1 MIIGANID
9 YLKLSDRNVTDF
21 VRSQAFQFIAPLKY
35 SVPLNLGA
43 MELYL
48 QDEYKISLYDALV
61 KIISTSHIEHGAEN
75 KFKIHVSEEPFNDDI
90 TISGLVRLITMGNRS
105 VRGTNVLLNMF
116 KYALS
121 KL

>member
-21 VRSQAFQFIAPLKY
+21 VRSQAFQYIAPLRY
-35 SVPLNLGA
+35 SVPLNLGS

-48 QDEYKISLYDALV
+48 QEEYKISLYDALV

-75 KFKIHVSEEPFNDDI
+75 KFKIHISEEPVNEDI
-90 TISGLVRLITMGNRS
+90 IISALARLITMGNRS
-105 VRGTNVLLNMF
+105 VRGTSILLDMF

>member
-9 YLKLSDRNVTDF
+9 YLKLSDRNATDF
-21 VRSQAFQFIAPLKY
+21 VRSQAFQYIAPLQY

-48 QDEYKISLYDALV
+48 QEEYKISLYDALI

-75 KFKIHVSEEPFNDDI
+75 KFKIHISEEPFNEMI
-90 TISGLVRLITMGNRS
+90 TISGLARLIAMGNRS
-105 VRGTNVLLNMF
+105 VRGIDILFKMF

-121 KL
+121 KI